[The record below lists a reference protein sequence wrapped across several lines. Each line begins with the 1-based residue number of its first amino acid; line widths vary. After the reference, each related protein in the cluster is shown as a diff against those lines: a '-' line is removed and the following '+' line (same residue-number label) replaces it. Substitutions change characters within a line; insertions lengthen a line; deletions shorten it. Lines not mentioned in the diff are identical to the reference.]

1 MESPNS
7 FGDAIYAAPSEA
19 VCIQYHLL
27 NYLLCLL
34 CLAGRVAASRRV
46 TDILG
51 KRTETA
57 RTRRDSQLYESVG
70 LRNGGHGGRVD
81 HGERLGRGSVDAL
94 GA

>member
-7 FGDAIYAAPSEA
+7 FCAAIYAERSEA
-19 VCIQYHLL
+19 VCIQYHLI

-34 CLAGRVAASRRV
+34 CLGGRVAASRRV
-46 TDILG
+46 SDILG
-51 KRTETA
+51 RPTETA
-57 RTRRDSQLYESVG
+57 RTRRDTHLYESVS
-70 LRNGGHGGRVD
+70 LRTGGHGGRVD